1 MTYSFSF
8 EKLDAWKESRLLAT
22 KIYKITIGFPDYE
35 KFGLVSQLRR
45 SVISVSSNLAE
56 GSSRSTFK
64 EQAYFYQLAFG
75 SLMEL
80 LSQLIIS
87 TDLGFMTE
95 NDLTVIRADIEKT
108 ARLIGAL
115 RKSRINQKL

>member
-95 NDLTVIRADIEKT
+95 NDLTVIRTDIEKT